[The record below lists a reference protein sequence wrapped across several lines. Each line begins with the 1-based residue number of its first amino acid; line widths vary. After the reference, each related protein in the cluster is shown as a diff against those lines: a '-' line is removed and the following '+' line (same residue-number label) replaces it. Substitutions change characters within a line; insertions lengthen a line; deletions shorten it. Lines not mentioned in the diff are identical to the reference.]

1 MSEIDDFLKPKP
13 KGKPGAIDSFLGT
26 EPPNDPGFVSTIKNT
41 GGHMLTTGATSIE
54 GLVGGP
60 NAVTEKVR
68 SIGQGIIDRNPS
80 GINSLADVV
89 ESPWLAVREA
99 TGQIVPQVGAAMAGA
114 AGGAA
119 IGRRVAGAPGAA
131 IGGGIG
137 SLVPILS
144 QEYGGIY
151 DDQPEG
157 QKDKGRALIAALG
170 ATALERLALPVG
182 IGGGL
187 KALKAGTSIPGAI
200 AKGVLKEG
208 GTEAAQTA
216 IEQVGAFKDPTTSES
231 MQEQALAGV
240 MGGIGGGVIGGVHA
254 GAEKALGGT
263 KKPSG
268 ETEQPAGETGQ
279 APGVTQPGQGETP
292 ATTPTPQAIR
302 AQKLPETGPL
312 TGAVNAGIEATAR
325 AAEPPMSEDD
335 MAAALFHV
343 ESKRQDGTPQG
354 ARFAAEFD
362 AGRIS
367 PREALEAFRLERSP
381 EFTLPQPGV
390 AASELPL
397 EEAAALAAQ
406 GDLEQPIPVGQA
418 TDLPVDVVE
427 PAPPMPDDPRA
438 ARTPR
443 VDPAAIDPAAPNA
456 VAQYIERLRAINTPA
471 AQAFVRDF
479 EAGRIS
485 PQVVLDA
492 MLPRPQESAD
502 QRLQAAAAHAPAP
515 APDAGIVI
523 PERPRTL
530 RDAQAKRAAEKAT
543 QQQQET
549 ASAPSP
555 AQQPAAP
562 GPAIVQQPAPGP
574 LTAAA
579 QTAAAPAQPPQVAGE
594 PAGGAVGPAG
604 GSATPEAPSVA
615 QPEQPGSATPAAP
628 PAPGEKWHY
637 RSAAGL
643 REMPADR
650 MKDAREV
657 SLVPGLRFLAHRD
670 LGEGKT
676 WSVTERTT
684 GNTLTTGH
692 TTRELAEFA
701 AQQRVQQVGADKVRS
716 VVREFLQKTGGL
728 TEGEALAGT
737 AEPRKGKVP
746 GLDEVIAA
754 YKRATGGELDANM
767 NATAAHFHRAL
778 ADQNVKTIRDLSHP
792 DNPASRRVIETLG
805 LGGRKL
811 PRSAKES
818 AKIAEDWLRSLHQQ
832 PTATAPAPN
841 AAAPV
846 STQAPAPAAGAT
858 VAAAPATPRRGEIG
872 MQLGAGE
879 IVLTSSGRKTT
890 PFPKV
895 SLGSNGQA
903 AKTVAAADRWLL
915 DNAAAEA
922 RARGDEFNAPTFE
935 ADAKLKSIPQAS
947 KDAAEEYLFG
957 TQPAVPRPFLK
968 PLAPAAAAPATPIDP
983 VKRRAVLQA
992 LRDCLAA

>member
-1 MSEIDDFLKPKP
+1 MAGYGKNDTLADAPSGGYGPKDIP
-13 KGKPGAIDSFLGT
+13 EADI
-26 EPPNDPGFVSTIKNT
+26 NAPGFLSTVKRT
-41 GGHMLTTGATSIE
+41 AGQMLTTGATSIE
-54 GLVGGP
+54 DITGP
-60 NAVTEKVR
+60 NAVTGAVR
-68 SIGQGIIDRNPS
+68 SAGQGIIDRNPA
-80 GINSLADVV
+80 GINSLSDVI
-89 ESPWLAVREA
+89 ESPWLTAKEAV
-99 TGQIVPQVGAAMAGA
+99 GQFVPQIGAAAAGA

-131 IGGGIG
+131 VGAGIG
-137 SLVPILS
+137 SLVPIFS
-144 QEYGGIY
+144 QEYGGIRE
-151 DDQPEG
+151 DQKEG
-157 QKDKGRALIAALG
+157 GQEDKGRALLAAG
-170 ATALERLALPVG
+170 AATALERVG
-182 IGGGL
+182 MGKLL
-187 KALKAGTSIPGAI
+187 KGIRGEMPPMAKIPAEI
-200 AKGVLKEG
+200 AKGFAKEG
-208 GTEAAQTA
+208 ATEAAQTA

-240 MGGIGGGVIGGVHA
+240 MGGIGGGILGGVHA
-254 GAEKALGGT
+254 GAQKVLGGT
-263 KKPSG
+263 KKPSAETEQPSG
-268 ETEQPAGETGQ
+268 ETEQ
-279 APGVTQPGQGETP
+279 APGATQPGLSEKLAQVP
-292 ATTPTPQAIR
+292 PTPEAIR

-312 TGAVNAGIEATAR
+312 TGAVNAGLEAAAR
-325 AAEPPMSEDD
+325 SVEPPLSEDET
-335 MAAALFHV
+335 AAALFHV

-354 ARFAAEFD
+354 ARFAAMFD
-362 AGRIS
+362 AGQIS
-367 PREALEAFRLERSP
+367 PREAYEAFRLERSP
-381 EFTLPQPGV
+381 AFTLPQPGV
-390 AASELPL
+390 SATEMPL
-397 EEAAALAAQ
+397 QQAAALAAQ
-406 GDLEQPIPVGQA
+406 PGIEQPIPAGDA
-418 TDLPVDVVE
+418 TEMPVDVVE
-427 PAPPMPDDPRA
+427 PAPGMPEDSRA
-438 ARTPR
+438 PRTPR
-443 VDPAAIDPAAPNA
+443 AEAAPIDPTAPNA

-479 EAGRIS
+479 DAGRIS
-485 PQVVLDA
+485 PQVVLDSL
-492 MLPRPQESAD
+492 LPRQQESAD
-502 QRLQAAAAHAPAP
+502 QRLAAAAARAPAP
-515 APDAGIVI
+515 TQPAGGIVV
-523 PERPRTL
+523 PDRPRSL
-530 RDAQAKRAAEKAT
+530 REAQAKRAAEKAAA
-543 QQQQET
+543 QQQE
-549 ASAPSP
+549 AADV
-555 AQQPAAP
+555 QPAAQQTA
-562 GPAIVQQPAPGP
+562 PAPQAAAQQPAPG
-574 LTAAA
+574 
-579 QTAAAPAQPPQVAGE
+579 AAAPAA
-594 PAGGAVGPAG
+594 A
-604 GSATPEAPSVA
+604 VA
-615 QPEQPGSATPAAP
+615 QPAPVAAPSSPLIQPGSATPPAQ

-637 RSAAGL
+637 RSTDTGTPL

-922 RARGDEFNAPTFE
+922 RARGDKFNAPTFE
-935 ADAKLKSIPQAS
+935 ADAKLKSIPPAS